1 METRPVSLFW
11 GGEVPDRGVCGVVRS
26 QATRENLFQAPVLGL
41 LMAIFSLTSSSYKDT
56 CHMALS
62 SP

>member
-1 METRPVSLFW
+1 MRPVSLFW
-11 GGEVPDRGVCGVVRS
+11 GREVPDQGVWGVVCS

-41 LMAIFSLTSSSYKDT
+41 LMAIVSLTSSSYKDT
-56 CHMALS
+56 CHMGLS